1 VAILEREQFLVA
13 MQFTRSEDN
22 AVDEQYNVCASAMK
36 LYAVTYLRFPY
47 SSSVTARLKLLPP
60 LILYRASQKAERFN
74 IRDIQ
79 TCSAGSD
86 KLQRPCKASRQD

>member
-1 VAILEREQFLVA
+1 MSCITWLFLNA
-13 MQFTRSEDN
+13 SSFWLRCNSPRSEDN

-60 LILYRASQKAERFN
+60 LILYRASQKAEHFN
-74 IRDIQ
+74 IRYPDMF
-79 TCSAGSD
+79 CR
-86 KLQRPCKASRQD
+86 K